1 MKRALVSSENGILR
15 NAIGCVACIFIVPV
29 FLVIKL
35 VTMPFEKSFNRSP
48 DEVAQ
53 YLRDFLD
60 GTGGEWDWDDFTSIP
75 IADPRLEDI
84 RERAAALELPM
95 ADQDTAPLKDLIAEA
110 EAIAAH
116 DQAAAIVR

>member
-1 MKRALVSSENGILR
+1 
-15 NAIGCVACIFIVPV
+15 VACIFIVPV

-35 VTMPFEKSFNRSP
+35 VTMPFEKPFNRSP

-60 GTGGEWDWDDFTSIP
+60 GTGGKWDWDDFISIP